1 METKTKFGMI
11 IAMPVFIVILIAS
24 FILSIT
30 FSFIALF
37 NDVTGTKL
45 ALDHLL
51 NESKKYQKR
60 MKFRKS
66 LSKIDQQTIKK

>member
-1 METKTKFGMI
+1 MTTKTKFGMI
-11 IAMPVFIVILIAS
+11 FATPVFIILLIAS
-24 FILSIT
+24 FILSM
-30 FSFIALF
+30 SFALIALF

-51 NESKKYQKR
+51 NESKRFQKR